1 MTDATDKWVTLLS
14 SYLVL
19 EYKHVVGCTQ
29 QSVQQGSA
37 VLE

>member
-1 MTDATDKWVTLLS
+1 MTDATDTWVTLLCS
-14 SYLVL
+14 CLVL

-37 VLE
+37 VTE